1 MRKIYSLNN
10 DQCGLGFTQAFRRPA
25 GFKAFLPFYTSS
37 SLYSSTSAPTNMFF
51 FLRSPGPP
59 RTQNAQNNP
68 ILYEGGRSSVT
79 FSAPGSQYIMTHR
92 IPPTSK
98 ENGTSIIAPPFHY
111 HIYQDEF
118 FRVQSGK
125 GNFYRGINP
134 SPFAVLSDDPD
145 GQTTASVKA
154 GNYHRFENASDTR
167 DLVVD
172 IQLTPESYENEQQF
186 FRNFFGY
193 LDDCKTEGCEPSI
206 FQLMVFLHAADTPL
220 AVPLPW
226 ESLGR
231 VASRILLTAVA
242 YWGGWVLGYRQTYA
256 EYYDTKKSR

>member
-1 MRKIYSLNN
+1 MLS
-10 DQCGLGFTQAFRRPA
+10 
-25 GFKAFLPFYTSS
+25 
-37 SLYSSTSAPTNMFF
+37 
-51 FLRSPGPP
+51 FLRAAGPP

-68 ILYEGGRSSVT
+68 IMYEGGRSSVT
-79 FSAPGSQYIMTHR
+79 FSAPGSQYIMAHR
-92 IPPTSK
+92 IPPTDK

-125 GNFYRGINP
+125 GNFYRGVDPN
-134 SPFAVLSDDPD
+134 PFAVLSDDPD
-145 GQTTASVKA
+145 GQATASVRA

-172 IQLTPESYENEQQF
+172 IQLTPEEYENEQQF

-193 LDDCKTEGCEPSI
+193 LDDCKTAGCGPSI

-231 VASRILLTAVA
+231 VASRILLTTVA
-242 YWGGWVLGYRQTYA
+242 YWGRWVLGYRQTYA
-256 EYYDTKKSR
+256 EYYDAKKSR